1 MLPVVAGSVRF
12 LPNGLMT
19 TRPARMTASTDIL
32 KTGDLSSIAIPRLA
46 TDTYGAQRLRQ
57 RYAAGVPLRS
67 TIGRIGKGS
76 VNHDSIRNKPNA
88 ASAVLVQEVL
98 AMNKHYWNK
107 PVALRLPQRGV
118 HEIEQ
123 WIGRGTAL
131 SPKKRN
137 RDAVIW
143 TTTGKSEKD
152 ERKTAKEQDDY
163 LEEALEATFP
173 ASDPIAP
180 GHVDKAP
187 SDKK

>member
-1 MLPVVAGSVRF
+1 
-12 LPNGLMT
+12 
-19 TRPARMTASTDIL
+19 MTASTDIL

-118 HEIEQ
+118 HEIEN
-123 WIGRGTAL
+123 T
-131 SPKKRN
+131 
-137 RDAVIW
+137 
-143 TTTGKSEKD
+143 
-152 ERKTAKEQDDY
+152 Y
-163 LEEALEATFP
+163 EAAAMLLEAWP
-173 ASDPIAP
+173 ADHGEAYDRALRTCLLSIRGKRLPSTARRAFIDAANEAHIHIKIA
-180 GHVDKAP
+180 A
-187 SDKK
+187 